1 MEKKLKSINSIYHK
15 NSVLS
20 KLSERAQH
28 LSELNY
34 LLQQTLPPQ
43 FSAHCRLANVR
54 NKTIVIHTDKPS
66 FATLIRFQAPAL
78 CKTLSAG
85 FNQAFDKIE
94 IKVKPH
100 YLPLQSTEK
109 NNLKISESVATTL
122 EQTAESI
129 DDGPLKTALEKLAK
143 RRRSS

>member
-15 NSVLS
+15 NSTLS
-20 KLSERAQH
+20 KLSERAQQ

-54 NKTIVIHTDKPS
+54 NKTIIIHTDKS
-66 FATLIRFQAPAL
+66 SLATLIRFQAPML
-78 CKTLSAG
+78 CKTLSDEFKQE
-85 FNQAFDKIE
+85 FNKIE

-100 YLPLQSTEK
+100 YLPLQSAQK
-109 NNLKISESVATTL
+109 NTLTISESVATTL

-129 DDGPLKTALEKLAK
+129 DEGPLKVALEKLAK
-143 RRRSS
+143 RRRSN